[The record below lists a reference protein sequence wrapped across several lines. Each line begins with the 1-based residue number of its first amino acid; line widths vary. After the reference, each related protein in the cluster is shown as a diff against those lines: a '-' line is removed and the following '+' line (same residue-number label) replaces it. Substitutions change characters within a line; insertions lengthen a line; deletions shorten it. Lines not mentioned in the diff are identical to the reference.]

1 VVGGRAGT
9 SRGLEGLQERFR
21 NDAFYDILGIA
32 AGEGDAGAADPLF
45 SNELLDF
52 WSPLG
57 MLSHAEGGYEVG
69 LCRIKE
75 PLVEFDRMERHLGS
89 VEIIVPLDDLFIPI
103 APPGDE
109 IRTEQIRIIPVRK
122 GEIIQLHA
130 GVWHFACGPLGSTP
144 LDYLVFLKGDT
155 PKKDL
160 EMKELGFQILIER

>member
-1 VVGGRAGT
+1 VGRDKAAASIGI
-9 SRGLEGLQERFR
+9 EGLQDRFR
-21 NDAFYDILGIA
+21 NNTYFDILGLA
-32 AGEGDAGAADPLF
+32 ADERSTGAADPLF

-57 MLSHAEGGYEVG
+57 MLSPAEGGYEVG

-75 PLVEFDRMERHLGS
+75 PLVEFDRMERHTGS
-89 VEIIVPLDDLFIPI
+89 VEIIVPLDDLFIPA

-144 LDYLVFLKGDT
+144 LDYLVFLKGDA

-160 EMKELGFQILIER
+160 EMKELGFRILIER